1 MKQFNISIRRSVFII
16 LAIIG
21 FLSILSISIL
31 WITTEL
37 SEHKKRIEKHHES
50 SMNAHRY
57 LLKHEV
63 DRVISYINFSRKQ
76 NTHESEEELQQR
88 LLDHMA
94 NLHFEHG
101 GYVFINTYDGRALV
115 FDGKK
120 VSEHKDIRDLVDADG
135 LQLFDMEMAAVN
147 KPEGDYMHYRFKR
160 MNSDTYEQKISF
172 IRGYDDWKW
181 IVGAGLYLNDTFKE
195 IAEAEELHIQKLQ
208 SRIIKIILL
217 FISLLLLITFMAYL
231 LSVIVNRDFKVF
243 ITFFNS
249 STNTEERIDPD
260 ELHVKEFK
268 KLATT
273 ANEMLS
279 LRQADSQE
287 IIDQRNTIQKYLDIV
302 GVIVLAINRDGE
314 ITLINRKG
322 LEILG
327 YNTNELEGK
336 NWFNT
341 CVPLAKG
348 REMQQRFH
356 QIVKGKANIE
366 ENTISPILTKANE
379 IRTIEWSNTIILSH
393 EEEISEV
400 LSSGRDITLQIESEK
415 ALIESENKYRLLFE
429 KSSDPV
435 CIFDTNLVF
444 VSCNDAAIQYFAASQ
459 IEDLA
464 GRTLE
469 SLAIE
474 ETNEHSSTIL
484 QEKASLGRSLG
495 YSRFEWKHK
504 DLKGE
509 LCYSD
514 ISLTQIP
521 INGITHIYA
530 IIRDIQLEKQYE
542 SELIIAREKAE
553 QISKL
558 KSNFINNMSHEVRT
572 PLNTI
577 MGFSQLL
584 TQQHLTKNDLDLYI
598 KSIMNAGN
606 NLTQIMD
613 DIMDYSRYQT
623 GQLSLIQ
630 APTYLKRIAV
640 ETYLKYVKQIENKA
654 INFSFEINISDQA
667 QLVETDGGRIK
678 QVLSKL
684 IDNAIKFTFEGQIS
698 FGYSIRNNDI
708 VFQISDTGIGI
719 DKEYTDHIF
728 ETFNQINHFS
738 EDRVL
743 GGTGLGLS
751 ISKAIIESMGGSI
764 WVTSTPKRG
773 STFYFKIPHNPIQNP
788 ESFFTKLA
796 PKITKKLI
804 GCISNSN
811 DTAQELSRLLLVPAL
826 KIEYLDNGP
835 VALENCRFS
844 KGLFAVI
851 VKINE
856 IKTNPIAYI
865 KALAK
870 ISPHLLIIAAIDPD
884 TVQSKEELLKAGCH
898 DYVNLPFQPFDIN
911 GVIWNLATK
920 KGRQHQ

>member
-16 LAIIG
+16 LTIIG

-50 SMNAHRY
+50 SINAHRY

-63 DRVISYINFSRKQ
+63 DRVISYIDFSRKQ
-76 NTHESEEELQQR
+76 NTRESEEELQQR
-88 LLDHMA
+88 LLDHIA

-120 VSEHKDIRDLVDADG
+120 VANHKDISDLVDADG
-135 LQLFDMEMAAVN
+135 LRLFDMEVEAVN

-160 MNSDTYEQKISF
+160 MNSNTYEQKISY
-172 IRGYDDWKW
+172 IKGYADWKW

-208 SRIIKIILL
+208 SRIIRIILL
-217 FISLLLLITFMAYL
+217 FIGLLLLITFMAYL

-243 ITFFNS
+243 ITFFNT

-268 KLATT
+268 KLAAT
-273 ANEMLS
+273 ANEMLT
-279 LRQADSQE
+279 LRQTDSQE
-287 IIDQRNTIQKYLDIV
+287 IINQRNTIQKYLDIV
-302 GVIVLAINRDGE
+302 GVIVLAINRSGE

-341 CVPLAKG
+341 CVPLAIG
-348 REMQQRFH
+348 QELQLRFR
-356 QIVKGKANIE
+356 QIAAGKLNIE
-366 ENTISPILTKANE
+366 ENTISPILTKSNE
-379 IRTIEWSNTIILSH
+379 IRTIEWSNTIILNH
-393 EEEISEV
+393 KGEISEV

-444 VSCNDAAIQYFAASQ
+444 VSCNDAAILYFAASQ
-459 IEDLA
+459 IEDLT

-469 SLAIE
+469 SLTIG
-474 ETNEHSSTIL
+474 ETNEHSPTIL
-484 QEKASLGRSLG
+484 HEKASLVHSFG

-509 LCYSD
+509 PCYSD

-553 QISKL
+553 QISRL

-584 TQQHLTKNDLDLYI
+584 TQHHLTKNDLDLYI

-630 APTYLKRIAV
+630 APTYLRRIAV
-640 ETYLKYVKQIENKA
+640 ETYLQYVKQIESKS
-654 INFSFEINISDQA
+654 INFNFEIHDSNQSP
-667 QLVETDGGRIK
+667 LVITDGSRIK

-684 IDNAIKFTFEGQIS
+684 IDNAIKFTFEGQIN
-698 FGYSIRNNDI
+698 FGYSIRNKDI

-719 DKEYTDHIF
+719 DNEYTDHIF
-728 ETFNQINHFS
+728 ETFNQINHFT
-738 EDRVL
+738 EDKII
-743 GGTGLGLS
+743 GGAGLGLS

-764 WVTSTPKRG
+764 WVTSTPKTG
-773 STFYFKIPHNPIQNP
+773 SSFYFKIPYTPIQNSD
-788 ESFFTKLA
+788 SFFTKLV
-796 PKITKKLI
+796 PKITKKVI
-804 GCISNSN
+804 GCISSSN
-811 DTAQELSRLLLVPAL
+811 ETAQELSRLLLVPAL
-826 KIEYLDNGP
+826 KIEYLENGP

-844 KGLFAVI
+844 KGIFAVVVI
-851 VKINE
+851 IDE

-865 KALAK
+865 KTLVK
-870 ISPHLLIIAAIDPD
+870 ISPHLLMIAAIKSD
-884 TVQSKEELLKAGCH
+884 TGHSKEELLKAGCH
-898 DYVNLPFQPFDIN
+898 DYISLPLQPYDLN
-911 GVIWNLATK
+911 AAIWNLTTK
-920 KGRQHQ
+920 KGRQF